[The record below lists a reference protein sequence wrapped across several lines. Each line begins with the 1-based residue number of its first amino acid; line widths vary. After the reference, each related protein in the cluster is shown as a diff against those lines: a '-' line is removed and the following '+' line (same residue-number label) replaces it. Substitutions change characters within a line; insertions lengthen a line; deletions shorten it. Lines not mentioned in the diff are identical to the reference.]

1 LKEYSRKQL
10 VVFGILLFIYAV
22 LVMVTYLF
30 IPLDQLAPTQ
40 VAPTPTLDIPKWQ
53 LGLANAGI
61 VIVVYGLA
69 GLAGYWFA
77 RKLEIPPIFREEVG
91 WRAWVLWP
99 ALLGLAVGVI
109 FVVVDQ
115 LFARATALAGFPHPA
130 FPFSLIASA
139 SAGIGEE
146 IMFRGFMMG
155 LWAFLFNLL
164 LRRWSG
170 KRAALWAGN
179 VIAALAFSAGHLP
192 AVMMMFGTTT
202 PAGLPMWVLAE
213 GLLLNSLVA
222 LVAGERYIKEGLVA
236 AMGVHFWTDVVWHV
250 LWPIISLGALA

>member
-1 LKEYSRKQL
+1 MKEYSRKQL
-10 VVFGILLFIYAV
+10 TVFGVLLFVYA
-22 LVMVTYLF
+22 LLAMMTYLL

-40 VAPTPTLDIPKWQ
+40 MAPTPPLDIPRWQ
-53 LGLANAGI
+53 LALANAGLVF
-61 VIVVYGLA
+61 VIYGLA

-77 RKLEIPPIFREEVG
+77 RKLEIPAIYREGAG
-91 WRAWVLWP
+91 WRAWVLRP
-99 ALLGLAVGVI
+99 ALLGLVIGVI

-115 LFARATALAGFPHPA
+115 LFARANATTGFTHPA

-146 IMFRGFMMG
+146 IMFRGFVMG

-170 KRAALWAGN
+170 KRAALWVGN

-192 AVMMMFGTTT
+192 GAMLVFGATKL
-202 PAGLPMWVLAE
+202 ADLPTWVLVE
-213 GLLLNSLVA
+213 GVLLNSLVG
-222 LVAGERYIKEGLVA
+222 LVAGERYIKDGLVA
-236 AMGVHFWTDVVWHV
+236 AMGVHFWADIVWHV
-250 LWPIISLGALA
+250 LWPLL